1 MPAAL
6 RGRHKLSMQPIR
18 KALVGRGMP
27 TQREI
32 ELKFDVDP
40 DALDA
45 VEGRELLGS
54 RPVDVKRTETV
65 YYDTPKGKLG
75 KAGVT
80 LRVRRNGE
88 GFYQTVKAD
97 AGSAA
102 GLFDRAEWEQAI
114 ASAEPDLRLIAGT
127 AAEELLSK
135 ESARA
140 SLRPVFGTFVDRQR
154 WIVEDDGAQVELI
167 LDRGEVVAGKRR
179 EPICEIELELKR
191 GEERALFAAAAQLGQ
206 SLPLRIGVL
215 TKSERGQRLR
225 QKKKRTVVKAEPV
238 ALAAE
243 MNSGEAFAAIAFAC
257 IRHFRLNEP
266 QVLAARD
273 PDALHQARVAL
284 RRLRSAFS
292 IFRPLVAGEQGDA
305 IRAELGWISRVLGEA
320 RDLDVFI
327 QKRLGNADPMLAD
340 KVHAAR
346 GTAYDAALAALDSER
361 FRGAMLNL
369 VAWIATGDWRREH
382 AEAAAQP
389 VTAFAASAL
398 DRFWRK
404 VKKGGRGLGT
414 IGDEARH
421 DVRIAGK
428 KLRYAAEFFA
438 ALQKGK
444 KQGKKR
450 AAFLEPLEALQ
461 RDLGDL
467 NDMVTAVDLSEGLS
481 RRLEVPA
488 EQLGSTGGGQDK
500 NALLKSA
507 EAAHERL
514 VDAGPYWR

>member
-1 MPAAL
+1 VVKGGAGGTG
-6 RGRHKLSMQPIR
+6 GRDEL
-18 KALVGRGMP
+18 GRG
-27 TQREI
+27 
-32 ELKFDVDP
+32 
-40 DALDA
+40 
-45 VEGRELLGS
+45 
-54 RPVDVKRTETV
+54 
-65 YYDTPKGKLG
+65 
-75 KAGVT
+75 
-80 LRVRRNGE
+80 VRG
-88 GFYQTVKAD
+88 
-97 AGSAA
+97 
-102 GLFDRAEWEQAI
+102 DRLCLH
-114 ASAEPDLRLIAGT
+114 P
-127 AAEELLSK
+127 
-135 ESARA
+135 
-140 SLRPVFGTFVDRQR
+140 P
-154 WIVEDDGAQVELI
+154 
-167 LDRGEVVAGKRR
+167 
-179 EPICEIELELKR
+179 
-191 GEERALFAAAAQLGQ
+191 
-206 SLPLRIGVL
+206 
-215 TKSERGQRLR
+215 
-225 QKKKRTVVKAEPV
+225 
-238 ALAAE
+238 
-243 MNSGEAFAAIAFAC
+243 
-257 IRHFRLNEP
+257 FRLNEP

-444 KQGKKR
+444 KQGR
-450 AAFLEPLEALQ
+450 SARRSWSRWRRYREISA
-461 RDLGDL
+461 
-467 NDMVTAVDLSEGLS
+467 TSTTWS
-481 RRLEVPA
+481 RRWTCRR
-488 EQLGSTGGGQDK
+488 G
-500 NALLKSA
+500 
-507 EAAHERL
+507 
-514 VDAGPYWR
+514 